1 VPVREN
7 LVTKVKNIK
16 LKRNLYK
23 EIKVKRY
30 EKRIKGRG
38 KSIKRRGR
46 G

>member
-23 EIKVKRY
+23 EIKIKRY
-30 EKRIKGRG
+30 EKREIK
-38 KSIKRRGR
+38 IK
-46 G
+46 